1 MPEGKLKWWK
11 KWMGAL
17 GVGLWPQMSRGDDN
31 DFWWDGDVDVDDDG
45 DVNDEGDGAG
55 DAVDDDDY
63 VHVCYA
69 V

>member
-31 DFWWDGDVDVDDDG
+31 DFWWDGDVDDDG